1 MKYQWI
7 LFDADETLFHF
18 DAFAGL
24 QLMFSRFNQH
34 FDRQHYQD
42 YQSTNLALWDAYQAG
57 QINAQQLQEQR
68 FAHWANKLAVPA
80 QHLNQ
85 AFLEAMADICKLLP
99 GAKDLLDSL
108 KDKVNLGI
116 ITNGFTA
123 LQQIRLERTGLSGY
137 FQTLVISEQV
147 GVAKPDKAI
156 FEHAFEQMQQPN
168 RQQVLMVGDNPHSD
182 IQGGINAGIDT
193 CWLNR
198 EQQPLPQGIQPKHQV
213 ASLQELQHWLHQPH

>member
-24 QLMFSRFNQH
+24 QLMFSRFNQQ
-34 FDRQHYQD
+34 FERQHYQD
-42 YQSTNLALWDAYQAG
+42 YQNTNLALWDAYQAG
-57 QINAQQLQEQR
+57 KINAQQLQEQR

-108 KDKVNLGI
+108 KDKVKLGI

-213 ASLQELQHWLHQPH
+213 TSLQELQHWLHQPH